1 MPSNDG
7 IMVYK
12 YYEGT
17 PQIINLATE
26 IGRLLGVVDATSTMR
41 WNLYILLQMAME
53 GWGGCGRP

>member
-1 MPSNDG
+1 
-7 IMVYK
+7 MVYK

-17 PQIINLATE
+17 PQIINLATK